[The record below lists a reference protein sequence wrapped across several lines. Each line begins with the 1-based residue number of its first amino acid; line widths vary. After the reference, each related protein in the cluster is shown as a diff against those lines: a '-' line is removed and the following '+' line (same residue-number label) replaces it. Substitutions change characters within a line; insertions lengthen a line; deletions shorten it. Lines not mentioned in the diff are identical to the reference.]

1 VKDLIAPLEQARAKI
16 EDFLGIAF
24 EKPNLLRRDTVKMT
38 ADTYGQD
45 WWDSIMT
52 RIAPRIVRADVE
64 VTLRGTIKTRTD
76 EVVEEL
82 DKGKDGTWGDVY
94 QYVDDSVA
102 LMDAGG
108 DPASF
113 EADTTLLSREDLKES
128 LRVPRA
134 PDKPEAIAEEGG

>member
-1 VKDLIAPLEQARAKI
+1 
-16 EDFLGIAF
+16 
-24 EKPNLLRRDTVKMT
+24 
-38 ADTYGQD
+38 
-45 WWDSIMT
+45 
-52 RIAPRIVRADVE
+52 VE

-113 EADTTLLSREDLKES
+113 EADTTLLSREDLEES